1 MKSLLFS
8 LLFLAVSP
16 IIYAQN
22 TFSGN
27 ITNAET
33 GEPVFSAN
41 IYFPELGKGDMSDID
56 GNFSIQNVPNG
67 KFKVVIS
74 SVGFATYSN
83 ELDFPGTSSLI
94 ITLEKSAIEMEEV
107 IVSTPFHQL
116 QSENVMRVERENVE
130 ELKIL

>member
-8 LLFLAVSP
+8 LLFLAMSP
-16 IIYAQN
+16 IILAQN
-22 TFSGN
+22 SFSGQ

-56 GNFSIQNVPNG
+56 GNFTIKNIPNG
-67 KFKVVIS
+67 KFKVLIS

-83 ELDFPGTSSLI
+83 ELDFPET
-94 ITLEKSAIEMEEV
+94 
-107 IVSTPFHQL
+107 
-116 QSENVMRVERENVE
+116 
-130 ELKIL
+130 